1 MCQKDY
7 TVGEKKEN
15 GGYEMKFKRKLLV
28 FLAAVCLLA
37 GNLAAVPVMAE
48 ETSGTEASVD
58 CTGKYVNIALV
69 VDTTGSMA
77 GDIETVKENLSAF
90 VKEIAASGAIP
101 RIALIEYKDIQCD
114 GDDSTV
120 VHKTPDYSVW
130 YDDAGQMVAEIEK
143 LEAYGG
149 GDSPESLVDAL
160 GYVTNDSVMT
170 FNRYAAKF
178 AFVLTDAAYN
188 NANRWG
194 YKDMNDAI
202 AQLSAKGIQTTVVTH
217 KDYYA
222 DTWDEVTDGYIIGDG
237 SGFLSLS
244 DVYADLTSKTGG
256 TIIDMSEDFEKDLS
270 TYAKSIIAAT
280 ASTEVDDSYVP
291 VTSIS
296 LGEAEEVPVVT
307 GGAYKFPITVN
318 PSDATV
324 KDIIWSVEDESVAT
338 INKDLTTSEF
348 CVVNPVKEGT
358 TKLIAK
364 TTDGGYTAFF
374 TLTVADSLSDGT
386 TTITCKPELVAG
398 ILTGSTDTKVALK
411 LDESAT
417 TVDAGILKDIF
428 TALSTL
434 PSKDVTFSFQDAYG
448 EELYSWNFSGSE
460 LKDASTVINSFK
472 IETGAKVDAVSAAVA
487 ATGTDGTTE
496 TIHFTHDG
504 LLPGTAT
511 VKERTSLP
519 DGTSYLYYYNPS
531 TGKLEEVGEAKVE
544 GGWVTYK
551 IEHCC
556 DYVLSSKVLNL
567 SPAPTPVTSAPQAQT
582 APTVKA
588 PDTGDNTGIMAEISL
603 FVVAIALVSAA
614 KFMRRKRA

>member
-1 MCQKDY
+1 
-7 TVGEKKEN
+7 
-15 GGYEMKFKRKLLV
+15 MKLKRKILV
-28 FLAAVCLLA
+28 FLAAMCLLV

-48 ETSGTEASVD
+48 EASGTEASVD

-77 GDIETVKENLSAF
+77 GDIETVKENLTAF

-130 YDDAGQMVAEIEK
+130 YDDAGQMVAEIAT
-143 LEAYGG
+143 LEADGG

-160 GYVTNDSVMT
+160 GYVANDSVMT

-217 KDYYA
+217 KDSYA
-222 DTWDEVTDGYIIGDG
+222 DTWDDVTEGYIMGDGYGTIT
-237 SGFLSLS
+237 LA

-256 TIIDMSEDFEKDLS
+256 TIIDMSEDFEKELS
-270 TYAKSIIAAT
+270 TYAKTIIAAT
-280 ASTEVDDSYVP
+280 ASTEVDASYVP

-296 LGEAEEVPVVT
+296 LGDDVT
-307 GGAYKFPITVN
+307 VATDGAYKFPITVT

-324 KDIIWSVEDESVAT
+324 KDIIWSVEDESIAT
-338 INKDLTTSEF
+338 INNELTTSEF
-348 CVVNPVKEGT
+348 CVVNPIKAGT

-374 TLTVADSLSDGT
+374 TLTVADSVSDGT

-428 TALSTL
+428 TALSAS
-434 PSKDVTFSFQDAYG
+434 PSKDVTFSFQDGYG
-448 EELYSWNFSGSE
+448 EELYSWNFSSSE

-472 IETGAKVDAVSAAVA
+472 IETGAKVDAVTAAVA

-496 TIHFTHDG
+496 TIHFAHDG

-519 DGTSYLYYYNPS
+519 DGTSYLYYYNPA
-531 TGKLEEVGEAKVE
+531 TGKLEAAGEAKVE

-567 SPAPTPVTSAPQAQT
+567 SPAPAPATPAPT
-582 APTVKA
+582 PTVKA
-588 PDTGDNTGIMAEISL
+588 PDTGDNTGIMAGISL
-603 FVVAIALVSAA
+603 LIAAAALVSVAG
-614 KFMRRKRA
+614 FMRRKRA

>member
-1 MCQKDY
+1 MV
-7 TVGEKKEN
+7 TKKEN
-15 GGYEMKFKRKLLV
+15 GGYEM
-28 FLAAVCLLA
+28 
-37 GNLAAVPVMAE
+37 N
-48 ETSGTEASVD
+48 
-58 CTGKYVNIALV
+58 
-69 VDTTGSMA
+69 
-77 GDIETVKENLSAF
+77 
-90 VKEIAASGAIP
+90 
-101 RIALIEYKDIQCD
+101 IQCD

-364 TTDGGYTAFF
+364 TTDGGYTA
-374 TLTVADSLSDGT
+374 
-386 TTITCKPELVAG
+386 
-398 ILTGSTDTKVALK
+398 
-411 LDESAT
+411 
-417 TVDAGILKDIF
+417 
-428 TALSTL
+428 LSTL
-434 PSKDVTFSFQDAYG
+434 PSKDVTFSFQNAYG
-448 EELYSWNFSGSE
+448 EELYSWNFRGSE

-487 ATGTDGTTE
+487 ATGT
-496 TIHFTHDG
+496 
-504 LLPGTAT
+504 
-511 VKERTSLP
+511 

-567 SPAPTPVTSAPQAQT
+567 SPAPTPATPTTTTPATTTPVTTTPATT
-582 APTVKA
+582 APVQAAATVTA
-588 PDTGDNTGIMAEISL
+588 SNTGDNTGIMAEISL
-603 FVVAIALVSAA
+603 LVVAIALVSAA
-614 KFMRRKRA
+614 EFMRRKRA

>member
-1 MCQKDY
+1 
-7 TVGEKKEN
+7 
-15 GGYEMKFKRKLLV
+15 
-28 FLAAVCLLA
+28 
-37 GNLAAVPVMAE
+37 
-48 ETSGTEASVD
+48 
-58 CTGKYVNIALV
+58 
-69 VDTTGSMA
+69 
-77 GDIETVKENLSAF
+77 
-90 VKEIAASGAIP
+90 
-101 RIALIEYKDIQCD
+101 
-114 GDDSTV
+114 
-120 VHKTPDYSVW
+120 
-130 YDDAGQMVAEIEK
+130 
-143 LEAYGG
+143 
-149 GDSPESLVDAL
+149 
-160 GYVTNDSVMT
+160 
-170 FNRYAAKF
+170 
-178 AFVLTDAAYN
+178 
-188 NANRWG
+188 
-194 YKDMNDAI
+194 MNDAI

-318 PSDATV
+318 PFDATV

-434 PSKDVTFSFQDAYG
+434 PSKDVTFSFQ
-448 EELYSWNFSGSE
+448 
-460 LKDASTVINSFK
+460 

-487 ATGTDGTTE
+487 ATGT
-496 TIHFTHDG
+496 
-504 LLPGTAT
+504 
-511 VKERTSLP
+511 

-567 SPAPTPVTSAPQAQT
+567 SPAPTPATPATTTPVTTTPATT
-582 APTVKA
+582 APVQAAATVTA
-588 PDTGDNTGIMAEISL
+588 PNTGDNTGIMAEISL
-603 FVVAIALVSAA
+603 LVVAIALVSAA
-614 KFMRRKRA
+614 EFMRRKRA

>member
-1 MCQKDY
+1 
-7 TVGEKKEN
+7 
-15 GGYEMKFKRKLLV
+15 
-28 FLAAVCLLA
+28 
-37 GNLAAVPVMAE
+37 
-48 ETSGTEASVD
+48 
-58 CTGKYVNIALV
+58 
-69 VDTTGSMA
+69 
-77 GDIETVKENLSAF
+77 
-90 VKEIAASGAIP
+90 
-101 RIALIEYKDIQCD
+101 
-114 GDDSTV
+114 
-120 VHKTPDYSVW
+120 
-130 YDDAGQMVAEIEK
+130 
-143 LEAYGG
+143 
-149 GDSPESLVDAL
+149 
-160 GYVTNDSVMT
+160 
-170 FNRYAAKF
+170 
-178 AFVLTDAAYN
+178 
-188 NANRWG
+188 
-194 YKDMNDAI
+194 MNDAI

-348 CVVNPVKEGT
+348 CVVNPVKEGI

-374 TLTVADSLSDGT
+374 TLTVADSLSEGT
-386 TTITCKPELVAG
+386 TTITCKPERVAG

-434 PSKDVTFSFQDAYG
+434 PSKDVTFSFQ
-448 EELYSWNFSGSE
+448 
-460 LKDASTVINSFK
+460 

-567 SPAPTPVTSAPQAQT
+567 SPAPTPATPVTTTPATTTPVQAAATVT
-582 APTVKA
+582 APN
-588 PDTGDNTGIMAEISL
+588 TGDNTGIMAGIL
-603 FVVAIALVSAA
+603 LLVVAIALVSAA
-614 KFMRRKRA
+614 EFMRRKRA

>member
-1 MCQKDY
+1 
-7 TVGEKKEN
+7 
-15 GGYEMKFKRKLLV
+15 MKFKRKLLV

-48 ETSGTEASVD
+48 ETTGTEASVD

-77 GDIETVKENLSAF
+77 GDIKTVKENLSAF

-130 YDDAGQMVAEIEK
+130 YDDTDQMIAEIAE
-143 LEAYGG
+143 LDAYGG

-237 SGFLSLS
+237 SGLLSLS

-364 TTDGGYTAFF
+364 TTDGGYTA
-374 TLTVADSLSDGT
+374 
-386 TTITCKPELVAG
+386 
-398 ILTGSTDTKVALK
+398 
-411 LDESAT
+411 
-417 TVDAGILKDIF
+417 
-428 TALSTL
+428 LSTL
-434 PSKDVTFSFQDAYG
+434 PSKDVTFSFQNAYG

-567 SPAPTPVTSAPQAQT
+567 LPAPTPATPATTTPATTTPVTTTPATT
-582 APTVKA
+582 APVQAAATVTA
-588 PDTGDNTGIMAEISL
+588 PNTGDNTGIMAGISL
-603 FVVAIALVSAA
+603 LVVAIALVSAA
-614 KFMRRKRA
+614 EFMRRKRA

>member
-1 MCQKDY
+1 
-7 TVGEKKEN
+7 
-15 GGYEMKFKRKLLV
+15 
-28 FLAAVCLLA
+28 
-37 GNLAAVPVMAE
+37 
-48 ETSGTEASVD
+48 
-58 CTGKYVNIALV
+58 
-69 VDTTGSMA
+69 MA

-130 YDDAGQMVAEIEK
+130 YDDTDQMIAEIAE
-143 LEAYGG
+143 LDVDGG
-149 GDSPESLVDAL
+149 GDSPESLVNAL

-194 YKDMNDAI
+194 YEDMNDAI

-217 KDYYA
+217 KDNYA
-222 DTWDEVTDGYIIGDG
+222 DTWDDVTDGYIIGDG

-338 INKDLTTSEF
+338 INKELTTSEF

-364 TTDGGYTAFF
+364 TTDGGYTALF

-386 TTITCKPELVAG
+386 TTITCKPERVAG

-428 TALSTL
+428 TTLSTL
-434 PSKDVTFSFQDAYG
+434 PSKNVTFSFQDAYG

-496 TIHFTHDG
+496 TIHQ
-504 LLPGTAT
+504 L
-511 VKERTSLP
+511 VNWK
-519 DGTSYLYYYNPS
+519 
-531 TGKLEEVGEAKVE
+531 K
-544 GGWVTYK
+544 
-551 IEHCC
+551 
-556 DYVLSSKVLNL
+556 
-567 SPAPTPVTSAPQAQT
+567 QARQ
-582 APTVKA
+582 K
-588 PDTGDNTGIMAEISL
+588 
-603 FVVAIALVSAA
+603 
-614 KFMRRKRA
+614 

>member
-1 MCQKDY
+1 MV
-7 TVGEKKEN
+7 TKKEN
-15 GGYEMKFKRKLLV
+15 GGYEM
-28 FLAAVCLLA
+28 
-37 GNLAAVPVMAE
+37 N
-48 ETSGTEASVD
+48 
-58 CTGKYVNIALV
+58 
-69 VDTTGSMA
+69 
-77 GDIETVKENLSAF
+77 
-90 VKEIAASGAIP
+90 
-101 RIALIEYKDIQCD
+101 IQCD

-364 TTDGGYTAFF
+364 TTDGGYTA
-374 TLTVADSLSDGT
+374 
-386 TTITCKPELVAG
+386 
-398 ILTGSTDTKVALK
+398 
-411 LDESAT
+411 
-417 TVDAGILKDIF
+417 
-428 TALSTL
+428 LSTL
-434 PSKDVTFSFQDAYG
+434 PSKDVTFSFQNAYG
-448 EELYSWNFSGSE
+448 EELYSWNFRGSE

-511 VKERTSLP
+511 VKERTSLL

-567 SPAPTPVTSAPQAQT
+567 SPAPTPATPATTTPATTTPATT
-582 APTVKA
+582 APVQAAATVTA
-588 PDTGDNTGIMAEISL
+588 PNTGDNTGIMAGISL
-603 FVVAIALVSAA
+603 LVVAIALVSAA
-614 KFMRRKRA
+614 EFMRRKRA